1 MKDDEQRELAEKL
14 GITPEAD
21 GDSDEDE
28 EAMDEE
34 TE

>member
-21 GDSDEDE
+21 DSGEDE
-28 EAMDEE
+28 EKMDEE